1 MRPKR
6 IGFTF
11 DLNRYV
17 GGMCSIQGNMS
28 NIPLFIQKDMSK
40 LTDGDEISVNS
51 YEKNDAGEYV
61 NTHKIFKLVEVK
73 N

>member
-1 MRPKR
+1 
-6 IGFTF
+6 
-11 DLNRYV
+11 
-17 GGMCSIQGNMS
+17 MCSIQGNMS